1 MPSQI
6 TRRFF
11 VKGAGLISAAAA
23 LAACSNN
30 AAQEPATTAETT
42 AVTNE
47 DGTSP
52 LLAIIHTNDTHGHDY
67 EVEATEDDP
76 GNFSMAAVPAL
87 KKEWEDKGYDVLLL
101 DAGDATQG
109 APLVDLSDG
118 ERGITFMNSCGYDL
132 MTVGNHEFD
141 HDEDQIKVFE
151 QLAKFPLIS
160 ASVKMKDTGELRF
173 TPNKMFELTDGTKV
187 GVFGLTTPETLL
199 TAMPAYVEPFTF
211 LAGEDLYQC
220 AQEQVDDLRAQGADL
235 VICLGHLGNEPNLE
249 PSTSKQ
255 VLSNVQGI
263 DLFIDGHDHELV
275 EEEVEGTLLVETGC
289 WMQNIGLV
297 LIDAGKPTN
306 ESVAYG
312 EFKGIDAGTQA
323 IIDKAKERVE
333 KELGVV
339 LAGTDFKLDAERSGV
354 RRHETNLGDLL
365 CDAMLHDAETSTGAH
380 VDAAIL
386 NAGGI
391 RASIDAGDITLE
403 RVKAVLPYTNQV
415 CTVKVTGAQL
425 LEILEAAC
433 QAVGTDD
440 ELGAFPQVAGI
451 EFTVNGTV
459 PYEKGEQYPN
469 TSYYGPAATGAR
481 VTIHT
486 VGGADFD
493 ENATYTVAVT
503 DFLTQ
508 GGDTYYQF
516 KVAAEK
522 EQPVACGFDY
532 EAFAGYL
539 IGPLDHKVDERYKE
553 PQGRITI
560 IEE

>member
-1 MPSQI
+1 M
-6 TRRFF
+6 
-11 VKGAGLISAAAA
+11 
-23 LAACSNN
+23 
-30 AAQEPATTAETT
+30 
-42 AVTNE
+42 
-47 DGTSP
+47 
-52 LLAIIHTNDTHGHDY
+52 
-67 EVEATEDDP
+67 
-76 GNFSMAAVPAL
+76 
-87 KKEWEDKGYDVLLL
+87 
-101 DAGDATQG
+101 
-109 APLVDLSDG
+109 
-118 ERGITFMNSCGYDL
+118 
-132 MTVGNHEFD
+132 
-141 HDEDQIKVFE
+141 
-151 QLAKFPLIS
+151 
-160 ASVKMKDTGELRF
+160 
-173 TPNKMFELTDGTKV
+173 
-187 GVFGLTTPETLL
+187 
-199 TAMPAYVEPFTF
+199 
-211 LAGEDLYQC
+211 
-220 AQEQVDDLRAQGADL
+220 
-235 VICLGHLGNEPNLE
+235 
-249 PSTSKQ
+249 
-255 VLSNVQGI
+255 
-263 DLFIDGHDHELV
+263 
-275 EEEVEGTLLVETGC
+275 
-289 WMQNIGLV
+289 
-297 LIDAGKPTN
+297 
-306 ESVAYG
+306 
-312 EFKGIDAGTQA
+312 
-323 IIDKAKERVE
+323 
-333 KELGVV
+333 
-339 LAGTDFKLDAERSGV
+339 LAGTDFKLDAERPGV

-469 TSYYGPAATGAR
+469 TSYYGPAAPGAR